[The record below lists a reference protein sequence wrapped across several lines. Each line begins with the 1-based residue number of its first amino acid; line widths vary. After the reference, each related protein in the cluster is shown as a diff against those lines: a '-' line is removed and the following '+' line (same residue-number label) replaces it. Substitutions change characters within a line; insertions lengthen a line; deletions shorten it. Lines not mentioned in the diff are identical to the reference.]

1 MQWITMDYEKLSIV
15 IHTVA
20 APFGFKEQIPAFGGA
35 YETDAGS
42 VVHLEFILDHQL

>member
-15 IHTVA
+15 IDTVA
-20 APFGFKEQIPAFGGA
+20 APSGFKEQIPSFGGA
-35 YETDAGS
+35 FKTDAGS